1 MNETYSKNYFEKYA
15 ALTLSKV
22 LNISSEYIIQ
32 DDRPDLRIPTHNFGI
47 EVTQALTPEEAV
59 ADIKKPLYKILKLNP
74 FDHKDK
80 DLEFVISKINN
91 ALERKEEKSK
101 NYEIYLN
108 NGLYIFSH
116 CHNLPKQMLFDY
128 FQQQNLNNSFYQH
141 IFVNCI
147 DHIYHY
153 YCTEHKI
160 TTINYSII
168 ELSQMNQ
175 EALDFEKHCHKE
187 RRRIEV

>member
-22 LNISSEYIIQ
+22 LNFSSEYIIQ

-47 EVTQALTPEEAV
+47 EVTQALTPAEAV
-59 ADIKKPLYKILKLNP
+59 ADIKKPLYKTLKLNP
-74 FDHKDK
+74 FDHNEK

-91 ALERKEEKSK
+91 ALERKEEKTK
-101 NYEIYLN
+101 NYEMYLN

-116 CHNLPKQMLFDY
+116 CHNLPKQMLFDF
-128 FQQQNLNNSFYQH
+128 FQQYDLSNSFYQH

-153 YCTEHKI
+153 YCIDHKI

-175 EALDFEKHCHKE
+175 EALNFEKHCHKE
-187 RRRIEV
+187 RRKIEV

>member
-15 ALTLSKV
+15 ALTLCKV
-22 LNISSEYIIQ
+22 LNLSSEYIIQ

-47 EVTQALTPEEAV
+47 EVTQALTPVEAV

-74 FDHKDK
+74 FDHKEK

-101 NYEIYLN
+101 NYETYIN

-128 FQQQNLNNSFYQH
+128 FQQHDLTNSFYQH

-153 YCTEHKI
+153 YCIEHKI
-160 TTINYSII
+160 TTINYNIV

-175 EALDFEKHCHKE
+175 EALDFEKQCHKK
-187 RRRIEV
+187 RRKIEV